1 MDFKRLLTA
10 LIGLPIV
17 ILVFIFGN
25 KYIVDILIAIIA
37 IISLNEYFRA
47 ASKEIK
53 SISWIG
59 YLLAARNIFNTY
71 Y

>member
-25 KYIVDILIAIIA
+25 KYIVDFLIAIIA

-53 SISWIG
+53 PISWIG